1 MQSIYRFRQA
11 EVALFLRLWE
21 QGIGQLQLK
30 AVRLTTNFRSA
41 PPIVDWVNETFAAL
55 MPARSDVA
63 TGAVQFAPGTAFKD
77 DDPEAATPCL
87 HACGEPARVDEAHA
101 IAELVEKVLRKSPTD
116 TVGILVRTRHQARL
130 LVPQLRQRGIA
141 FAGEGLEQPGETAV
155 EQDLLALTR
164 ALSHAGDRTA
174 WLALL
179 RAPWCGLSLCDMA
192 SLCEHDWKRTVY
204 ELMHD
209 AERVKSLSPD
219 GQARLERFRAHLNV
233 IMPRIGKLPV
243 RDCVEG
249 AWQQL
254 GGPAALLDARD
265 LALATQFFATLDE
278 YDEGGSVAE
287 AWRLHERL
295 AEREDQSAGEQ
306 IRVHLLTLYKA
317 KGLEYDTVI
326 LPALDGTTRQDDKSV
341 LAWHELADS
350 DGNTRYLMAPIEAA
364 GDDGDA
370 IHGLIRRFAREQARF
385 EYDRLLYVA
394 ATRAKKQLHL
404 FFELRRNKDGDVLAP
419 RKGSLLSRL
428 WPVIGDDYAAFNA
441 SPGTAET
448 REDWIQPK
456 IRRLPLGLQL
466 PPAPARIAYSR
477 ASNIPPA
484 VPEPVF
490 DWAGSDAMRIG
501 SVVHRCL
508 QFIAERQTGGWC
520 DEAAIRGM
528 LQEEG
533 VGHQTLDVAV
543 AKVSKA
549 LQMTHAD
556 ERGQWLLAAH
566 EAAVCEYSLTV
577 CENGEPRRLVLDRS
591 FIDRDGNRWI
601 VDYKSSTHEGGN
613 LAGFIESELERYRAQ
628 LLRYRDAMRLLEPAR
643 RIRVALYFPLLQ
655 VFSELT
661 EPPA

>member
-1 MQSIYRFRQA
+1 MQADDSTQSSKPEDLDSDLTQQSNSAAFLNIGDQIDQFNIRQLIGKGGFGEVYMA
-11 EVALFLRLWE
+11 YDQTLHRDVAL
-21 QGIGQLQLK
+21 K
-30 AVRLTTNFRSA
+30 VPHSA
-41 PPIVDWVNETFAAL
+41 MVEGGKYAAKYL
-55 MPARSDVA
+55 
-63 TGAVQFAPGTAFKD
+63 
-77 DDPEAATPCL
+77 
-87 HACGEPARVDEAHA
+87 DEARA
-101 IAELVEKVLRKSPTD
+101 IAELVEQALRKSPTD
-116 TVGILVRTRHQARL
+116 TVGILVRTRQQARL

-141 FAGEGLEQPGETAV
+141 FAGAGLEHPGETAV

-179 RAPWCGLSLCDMA
+179 RAPWCGLSLRDMA
-192 SLCEHDWKRTVY
+192 TLCEQDWTRTVY

-209 AERVKSLSPD
+209 ADRFTRLSPD
-219 GQARLERFRAHLNV
+219 GQVRLGRLRAHLDAILPKV
-233 IMPRIGKLPV
+233 GKLSV
-243 RDCVEG
+243 RDGVEG

-254 GGPAALLDARD
+254 GGPAALLDSRD

-278 YDEGGSVAE
+278 YDEGGRVAE
-287 AWRLHERL
+287 PWHLHERL
-295 AEREDQSAGEQ
+295 AEREDQSAGER

-317 KGLEYDTVI
+317 KGLEYDIVI
-326 LPALDGTTRQDDKSV
+326 LPALDGTTRQDDKAV

-350 DGNTRYLMAPIEAA
+350 EGNTRYLLAPIEAA
-364 GDDGDA
+364 GDQGGA
-370 IHGLIRRFAREQARF
+370 LHGLIRRFAGEQIRF

-404 FFELRRNKDGDVLAP
+404 FFELRRSKDGDVLAP

-428 WPVIGDDYAAFNA
+428 WPVIGGDFAAFKA

-448 REDWIQPK
+448 REEWIQPR
-456 IRRLPLGLQL
+456 IRRLPLDLQL
-466 PPAPARIAYSR
+466 PPAPARVAYSR
-477 ASNIPPA
+477 ASSISPV
-484 VPEPVF
+484 VPELSF

-508 QFIAERQTGGWC
+508 QFIAERQIGGWC
-520 DEAAIRGM
+520 DDAAIRGM

-533 VGHQTLDVAV
+533 VGLETLDAAV

-549 LQMTHAD
+549 LQMTYAD

-566 EAAVCEYSLTV
+566 EAAVCEYALTV
-577 CENGEPRRLVLDRS
+577 CENGKPRRLVLDRS
-591 FIDRDGNRWI
+591 FVDRDGNRWI

-628 LLRYRDAMRLLEPAR
+628 LLGYRDAMRLLEPDR
-643 RIRVALYFPLLQ
+643 LIRVALYFPLLQ

-661 EPPA
+661 EPSA